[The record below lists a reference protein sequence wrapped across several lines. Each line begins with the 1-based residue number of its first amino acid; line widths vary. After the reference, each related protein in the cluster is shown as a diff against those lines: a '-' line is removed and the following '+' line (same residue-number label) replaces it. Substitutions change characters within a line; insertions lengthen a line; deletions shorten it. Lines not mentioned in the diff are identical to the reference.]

1 MMKKI
6 FFAVFLVILL
16 TMAGCNS
23 PPEQNAVT
31 DSTVDTQAG
40 QNDNGQT
47 VTTVPE
53 EKIATTQ
60 VEAAQPVETKPAVGA
75 DLKAQLMGLFSGA
88 TKEYMVAYDTTI
100 SGGGQPDYT
109 AKMTYYL
116 KGADKLRVDTL
127 ANMPGAGDSRF
138 YKVSGDFIMCNK
150 QGADWSCIKIP
161 QQDPSKDPNN
171 QSAEIQKN
179 FGTSEIAQLPD
190 RVIAGVTAKCFKM
203 IVSVNADEAKQI
215 GMSTFVNTYCIS
227 SDGVLL
233 FSDSQSNN
241 MHIVQ
246 QATSYVTNV
255 ADSEFVPPAEP
266 KDIASG
272 IPGVPTGNP
281 TGYTLPDGV
290 TMPEIPATDE
300 GG

>member
-31 DSTVDTQAG
+31 DSTIDTQAG

-60 VEAAQPVETKPAVGA
+60 ASAAQPDETKPAAGT
-75 DLKAQLMGLFSGA
+75 DLKAQLMGLFAGGA
-88 TKEYMVAYDTTI
+88 KDYMVAYDTTI
-100 SGGGQPDYT
+100 SGDGQPAYT

-116 KGADKLRVDTL
+116 KGVDKLRMDTL

-138 YKVSGDFIMCNK
+138 YKISGSFITCNK
-150 QGADWSCIKIP
+150 QGADWTCIKIP
-161 QQDPSKDPNN
+161 QQDPSKDPTN

-179 FGTSEIAQLPD
+179 IETSDITQLPD
-190 RVIAGVTAKCFKM
+190 RVIAGVTAKCYRM
-203 IVSVNADEAKQI
+203 IVSVNTDEAKQS
-215 GMSTFVNTYCIS
+215 GMSSWDNTYCVS
-227 SDGVLL
+227 TDGVLL

-241 MHIVQ
+241 THIVQ
-246 QATSYVTNV
+246 EATSYVKGV
-255 ADSEFVPPAEP
+255 ADSEFVPPATP
-266 KDIASG
+266 KDLSSG

-290 TMPEIPATDE
+290 TLPKMPSADE